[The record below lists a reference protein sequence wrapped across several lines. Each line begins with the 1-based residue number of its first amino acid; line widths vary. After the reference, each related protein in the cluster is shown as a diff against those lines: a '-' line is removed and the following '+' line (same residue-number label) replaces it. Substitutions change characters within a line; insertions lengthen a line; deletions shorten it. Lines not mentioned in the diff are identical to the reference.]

1 MKYSQEVVQEI
12 VSKMGIVPAVAIT
25 HESYAVPIAEALQTG
40 GIPIIEV
47 TFRTDAAEKSIQRI
61 VDECPSILV
70 GAGTILTVE
79 QCKRAVDAGAA
90 FIVSPGFD
98 EKIVEHCISYH
109 IPIFPGCATATDIT
123 KALSYGLHCV
133 KLFPARQLG
142 GPSVIKAF
150 RGPFPDVLFLPTGGI
165 NEGNIGDYLELSAVC
180 AVGGSWLTPKVT
192 IEERNWS
199 TITELAEEAVRIRK
213 EVRG

>member
-98 EKIVEHCISYH
+98 EKIVEHCISDH

-123 KALSYGLHCV
+123 KALS
-133 KLFPARQLG
+133 
-142 GPSVIKAF
+142 
-150 RGPFPDVLFLPTGGI
+150 
-165 NEGNIGDYLELSAVC
+165 
-180 AVGGSWLTPKVT
+180 
-192 IEERNWS
+192 
-199 TITELAEEAVRIRK
+199 
-213 EVRG
+213 